1 MAGAG
6 AGQDIALGLLVI
18 LARDLEV
25 DNGIKEK
32 GDDQTA
38 CRRRD
43 DACTNRSEHN

>member
-25 DNGIKEK
+25 YNGIEK
-32 GDDQTA
+32 KRDDQTIG
-38 CRRRD
+38 D
-43 DACTNRSEHN
+43 VVLKGIVE